1 MEKKKT
7 STKKSN
13 IKVNP
18 RVSDCYEE
26 TQGFTGSATSHK
38 GVVIRK
44 GKGGFEA
51 PRFGLDN
58 YRSLGAIK
66 SAIDKLM
73 KEKEGETVRDAEGN
87 QTQNES
93 FESSTGEGY
102 YSERYKQIVEG
113 AKERFFE
120 VAPPGKKYERMV
132 KHIKKNYPEDKEGIA
147 YATAWKMKNAE
158 KAKTESYVPGKPAE
172 KLGAVTAIPK
182 DEQDAAK
189 ARLLAK
195 TAAKRKE
202 REMAKEEFEIEEG
215 MTMKDFKANRKKNER
230 KAATADARKRGH
242 EGSEWHNTG
251 RTYSPDEAKSRRA
264 NMSDDDRAARK
275 RAAIDPDDDRDE
287 NTYSADKTK
296 NPKKQRKQ
304 AAMGEAMS
312 FSQFLESCGCG
323 SAAKKKTAKV
333 AATPMATEETINERG
348 DFWHP
353 DPEKDKKLGGPGAN
367 QRARE
372 DRADAA
378 KPKKDYSKTTKP
390 GESYMDFHKR
400 KQAEKKSAYK
410 SSGSTPRERLEK
422 MGAKLPPKKEGLRDK
437 IKRKLGLKNSF
448 EPEGNLV
455 DEARR
460 GPAAPG
466 KAERGA
472 AAAASLAAKR
482 KRQEVLDKHEKKTGT
497 KLDISKSPEGKAH
510 AKNFPGSRQEK
521 KVRGAKE
528 TPSETHNRRVNRN
541 VERIVKHGYTSKE
554 KKEVQSMAKHTS
566 RYD

>member
-195 TAAKRKE
+195 TKAIRDKKKI
-202 REMAKEEFEIEEG
+202 REEIEIEEG
-215 MTMKDFKANRKKNER
+215 MTLKDFKANRKKNER

-251 RTYSPDEAKSRRA
+251 RTYSTGEAQSRRA

-296 NPKKQRKQ
+296 NPKKLRKQ
-304 AAMGEAMS
+304 KAMGEEHQLSELNRYEKETGKSTGPSSGRTGLNTPKAGTPIQKGGTQDKAVQHVKKMMRSMS
-312 FSQFLESCGCG
+312 GGKEVGQRKKEKGKKPPTAGQWGAPQSPAQKVAARRA
-323 SAAKKKTAKV
+323 AAKKAKDN
-333 AATPMATEETINERG
+333 M
-348 DFWHP
+348 
-353 DPEKDKKLGGPGAN
+353 
-367 QRARE
+367 
-372 DRADAA
+372 
-378 KPKKDYSKTTKP
+378 S
-390 GESYMDFHKR
+390 
-400 KQAEKKSAYK
+400 
-410 SSGSTPRERLEK
+410 
-422 MGAKLPPKKEGLRDK
+422 
-437 IKRKLGLKNSF
+437 
-448 EPEGNLV
+448 
-455 DEARR
+455 
-460 GPAAPG
+460 
-466 KAERGA
+466 
-472 AAAASLAAKR
+472 
-482 KRQEVLDKHEKKTGT
+482 
-497 KLDISKSPEGKAH
+497 
-510 AKNFPGSRQEK
+510 
-521 KVRGAKE
+521 
-528 TPSETHNRRVNRN
+528 
-541 VERIVKHGYTSKE
+541 
-554 KKEVQSMAKHTS
+554 S